1 MYSFKSRVR
10 YSEINRDGLL
20 DIPAVLNYFQDC
32 STFQSEQLG
41 VGVDYLKKEKKAWV
55 LSSWQIEFLQ
65 DICMLEDIEIGT
77 WSYGAKGIYGYR
89 NFVLNKAD
97 GARAVNANTI
107 WVFTDTVTGT
117 PIKPRKEDIDIYG
130 TEPKIEMTDYGRKIM
145 PEGIREAEAEF
156 SVRKYHIDT
165 NGHVNNVK
173 YVQFAMEYL
182 DEVRRVKALRAEYK
196 KSARYGDIIY
206 PVVYKEENALTVS
219 LNVMEASAADIASGS
234 AAGTVYARVQ
244 FIY

>member
-1 MYSFKSRVR
+1 
-10 YSEINRDGLL
+10 
-20 DIPAVLNYFQDC
+20 
-32 STFQSEQLG
+32 
-41 VGVDYLKKEKKAWV
+41 
-55 LSSWQIEFLQ
+55 
-65 DICMLEDIEIGT
+65 MLEDIEIGT

-145 PEGIREAEAEF
+145 PEGIGEAEAEF

>member
-20 DIPAVLNYFQDC
+20 DIPSVLNYFQDC

-55 LSSWQIEFLQ
+55 LSSWQIEFLR
-65 DICMLEDIEIGT
+65 DIGMLEDIEIGT

-89 NFVLNKAD
+89 NFVLNKSD
-97 GARAVNANTI
+97 GSRAVNANTI
-107 WVFTDTVTGT
+107 WVFTDTVTGM
-117 PIKPRKEDIDIYG
+117 PIKTRKEDVEIYG
-130 TEPKIEMTDYGRKIM
+130 KEPKIEMADYGRKIM
-145 PEGIREAEAEF
+145 PEGMGETGTEF

-182 DEVRRVKALRAEYK
+182 NEGDRIRVLRAEYK
-196 KSARYGDIIY
+196 KSAKYGDIIY
-206 PVVYKEENALTVS
+206 PVIYKEEKVLTVS
-219 LNVMEASAADIASGS
+219 LNDMEGD
-234 AAGTVYARVQ
+234 VFARVQ